1 MPQIDNSER
10 TFAFSERL
18 DSWTTR
24 YSFTPTSYANCGDI
38 MLSSADNK
46 KIWRHDVNETRNSFY
61 GSNSEQSW
69 IEVSFND
76 LPSDVKVFNSVS
88 AETNANVSARFFI
101 KDSALSDSAFI
112 ELQGSTNNY
121 ASFFVSDEEES
132 FVDIEGFKYLSVPRN
147 SPGPWTNINV
157 YEDSNV
163 IYLGSVDFDLSLITE
178 DWFYEQEGPFEFKV
192 RLSKASNVSVPV
204 GRYNSYDSPI
214 FGRGPEI
221 LIPANNSF
229 NAIVWDAFAD
239 QDTSIEASNQHYY
252 SNNNNS
258 GGSLLNAFYVVEQD
272 GDVLTVIYERR
283 QEPYFEGTAES
294 FIPIELFFEDFN
306 PSDLVISAPFNSI
319 FNNGEPMFLQT
330 PALVNGEQLRSPYM
344 RTRFYFNTDGE
355 YMELNA
361 VNADYDISP
370 NHHSLTQKS

>member
-24 YSFTPTSYANCGDI
+24 YSFVPTSYANCGDV

-88 AETNANVSARFFI
+88 AETNASVSARFFI
-101 KDSALSDSAFI
+101 KDSNSLDELFEYQGLSS
-112 ELQGSTNNY
+112 NY

-132 FVDIEGFKYLSVPRN
+132 FVDIEGFKYAPVPRN
-147 SPGPWTNINV
+147 SNSPQTGAFT

-163 IYLGSVDFDLSLITE
+163 IYLGSVDFDLSLITQ
-178 DWFYEQEGPFEFKV
+178 DWFYEQEGSFEFKV

-204 GRYNSYDSPI
+204 GRYSSYDDYSI
-214 FGRGPEI
+214 GRGPEI
-221 LIPANNSF
+221 VIPANNSF
-229 NAIVWDAFAD
+229 NAIVWDSAIQ
-239 QDTSIEASNQHYY
+239 QDVSSEASAQSFYT
-252 SNNNNS
+252 NS
-258 GGSLLNAFYVVEQD
+258 AEGSLLNSFSVVGQE
-272 GDVLTVIYERR
+272 GNVLTIIYERR
-283 QEPYFEGTAES
+283 QEPFFQGEAES
-294 FIPIELFFEDFN
+294 FVPTDLFFEDFN
-306 PSDLVISAPFNSI
+306 PSDLVVSAPFNSI

-330 PALVNGEQLRSPYM
+330 PAFINGEQLRSPYM
-344 RTRFYFNTDGE
+344 RTRFYFNTNGE